1 MNYTSFLLQN
11 PWRNGEFKDNRSI
24 GREIF
29 PTLLQDMESK
39 NITVITGSR
48 QVGKTTL
55 VMDIVSHLLQKSVP
69 AESIFYFNLDDFN
82 LHPYFE
88 NYTDFIQFINSEYK
102 GFSYIFID
110 EIQRL
115 VNPGIFLKI
124 LSDLKLDMK
133 IVVSGSSS
141 LELRAKVSEH
151 LTGRKHT
158 FEIFPFSFEE
168 FLSARNAA
176 FYKRKTMDDL
186 VKFHSSDLSKLLSEF
201 VTFGGYPKVV
211 LTEGVRAKTIEL
223 KEIYDSYIRKD
234 VKDFLKVE
242 NISGYNNLVKG
253 LALQT
258 GNLLNYNEL
267 SLLTGLN
274 IQTVK
279 KYMDYLEGTYIYR
292 RVPPYFTNA
301 RKEISKSPKIYAYD
315 MGLMNY
321 ITNRLDA
328 DATDKGSLMENFV
341 FTELVK
347 KDLGVKFW
355 RTGAGAEVDFV
366 IDSVPIEVKSTA
378 LKNFSLSRSFAS
390 YLSTYEP
397 KTSFYINA
405 DFYGER
411 EFDGRIV
418 TFCPLWAVPLLAKQ
432 LRSFPHQAGNPAYN
446 SFIHRP
452 ASEI

>member
-1 MNYTSFLLQN
+1 MQN
-11 PWRNGEFKDNRSI
+11 PWRSGEFKDSRSI
-24 GREIF
+24 RREIF
-29 PTLLQDMESK
+29 TTLLQDMESK
-39 NITVITGSR
+39 TITVITGSR

-55 VMDIVSHLLQKSVP
+55 VMDMVSHLLQKGIP
-69 AESIFYFNLDDFN
+69 AEAIFYFNLDDFN
-82 LHPYFE
+82 LHSYFE

-110 EIQRL
+110 EVQRL

-124 LSDLKLDMK
+124 LYDLKLDMK

-176 FYKRKTMDDL
+176 FYERKTIDDL
-186 VKFHSSDLSKLLSEF
+186 VKFHGIDLSKLLSEF

-211 LTEGVRAKTIEL
+211 LTEGVWAKTIEL

-321 ITNRLDA
+321 INNRLDTETA
-328 DATDKGSLMENFV
+328 DKGSLMENFV

-347 KDLGVKFW
+347 KDLSVKFW

-366 IDSVPIEVKSTA
+366 IDNVPVEVKSTA
-378 LKNFSLSRSFAS
+378 LKNFSLSRSFVS

-418 TFCPLWAVPLLAKQ
+418 TFYPLWAVPSMAKQ
-432 LRSFPHQAGNPAYN
+432 LRSFPHQIGNPGL
-446 SFIHRP
+446 
-452 ASEI
+452 